1 MELNLTDFVSYGTV
15 RIECTDKNNQVMAG
29 TGYVVE
35 FKTDEETGTGIT
47 ALITNKSIIRGAEK
61 GTLVFTT
68 ESEEGDPD
76 DKKQHKVSLRQ
87 FEKKWVMHPDSAVDL
102 CALPIDALVLKAE
115 AKGIELFFTVI
126 DMGLIPTNQQL
137 DELDAMEQIVTAG
150 FPDGI
155 WDAVNNRPVLRS
167 GVTATHPRMDYNG
180 KQEFLI
186 DTATM
191 SGTNGS
197 PVFILDQNGYVDRDG
212 KYYPDEDRILFL
224 GTLSPGPQATPE
236 DQLKKSAVPAVAS
249 AYPPITFG
257 RVIKSNRLL
266 ELEALF

>member
-1 MELNLTDFVSYGTV
+1 
-15 RIECTDKNNQVMAG
+15 
-29 TGYVVE
+29 
-35 FKTDEETGTGIT
+35 
-47 ALITNKSIIRGAEK
+47 
-61 GTLVFTT
+61 
-68 ESEEGDPD
+68 
-76 DKKQHKVSLRQ
+76 
-87 FEKKWVMHPDSAVDL
+87 
-102 CALPIDALVLKAE
+102 
-115 AKGIELFFTVI
+115 
-126 DMGLIPTNQQL
+126 MGLIPTNEQL

-150 FPDGI
+150 FPDGL

-186 DTATM
+186 DAVAM

-212 KYYPDEDRILFL
+212 KYYPDEDRILFM
-224 GTLSPGPQATPE
+224 GTLSADPQATPE
-236 DQLKKSAVPAVAS
+236 GQLKKSDVPAAAS
-249 AYPPITFG
+249 AYPPINFG